1 MSASMTLE
9 KPASTSTAQT
19 SSAKTSSARA
29 TKMPGG
35 ADLGKDRSATARRLA
50 AVILEVLAGGRTP
63 AQAAA
68 ATGLSIPRYYQLEAQ
83 ALRGLL
89 AACEPKPKG
98 RQPNPAGEAITLRR
112 ENQRL
117 QREVTRQQSL
127 VRASQRSM
135 GLAPPTPMPTTK
147 AGKKTRKRR
156 VARALTVAARL
167 HKDNA
172 QKDNAPATS
181 SSPLAMPPTAV

>member
-1 MSASMTLE
+1 VSASMTLE
-9 KPASTSTAQT
+9 KPASPA
-19 SSAKTSSARA
+19 SAGKPSGRPA
-29 TKMPGG
+29 KMPGG
-35 ADLGKDRSATARRLA
+35 RDLGKDRSATAQRLA
-50 AVILEVLAGGRTP
+50 AVILEVLAGARTP

-68 ATGLSIPRYYQLEAQ
+68 AIGLTVPRYYQVEAQ

-89 AACEPKPKG
+89 KACEPKPKG
-98 RQPNPAGEAITLRR
+98 RQPNAASEASALRQ

-117 QREVTRQQSL
+117 QREVTRQQTL
-127 VRASQRSM
+127 VRAAQRAV
-135 GLAPPTPMPTTK
+135 GLAPPAPMPKTK

-172 QKDNAPATS
+172 SASAPSQAAAPAS
-181 SSPLAMPPTAV
+181 A

>member
-9 KPASTSTAQT
+9 KATSTSTARI
-19 SSAKTSSARA
+19 SSARA

-68 ATGLSIPRYYQLEAQ
+68 AIGLSIPRYYQVEAQ

-89 AACEPKPKG
+89 VACEPKPKG
-98 RQPNPAGEAITLRR
+98 RQPNPAGEAIALRR

-172 QKDNAPATS
+172 QKDNAVATS
-181 SSPLAMPPTAV
+181 SSPSAMPPTAV